1 MKWNSCQEW
10 EDVIQSQEKDSFGK
24 EREHMI
30 CKDIGDFNTCAGRS
44 WGCLFHGFCFP
55 RKVGYKLIWEEGEA
69 NYLFN
74 NYIYTV

>member
-44 WGCLFHGFCFP
+44 WGAYFMASVFQG
-55 RKVGYKLIWEEGEA
+55 K
-69 NYLFN
+69 
-74 NYIYTV
+74 